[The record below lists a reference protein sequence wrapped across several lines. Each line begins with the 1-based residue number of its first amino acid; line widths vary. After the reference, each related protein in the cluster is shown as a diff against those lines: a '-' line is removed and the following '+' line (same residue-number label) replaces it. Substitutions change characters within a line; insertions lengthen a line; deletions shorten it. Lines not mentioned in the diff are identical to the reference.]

1 MPSSFMANQ
10 TLSNIFRWRFIHNMN
25 SIELINIKEPHGR
38 LARWVIYLQSYNFN
52 IIDRP
57 GIQHINADAM
67 SRIDNIEMAN
77 IIQNEKSIDHSQKSL
92 DVWEDSTLLYF
103 LKNLKHKPGASKKQV
118 KRINEKI

>member
-1 MPSSFMANQ
+1 MAFYSQ
-10 TLSNIFRWRFIHNMN
+10 YEQHRALKW
-25 SIELINIKEPHGR
+25 LINIKEPHGR

-92 DVWEDSTLLYF
+92 DVCMGRFNTVIF
-103 LKNLKHKPGASKKQV
+103 FKKF
-118 KRINEKI
+118 KT